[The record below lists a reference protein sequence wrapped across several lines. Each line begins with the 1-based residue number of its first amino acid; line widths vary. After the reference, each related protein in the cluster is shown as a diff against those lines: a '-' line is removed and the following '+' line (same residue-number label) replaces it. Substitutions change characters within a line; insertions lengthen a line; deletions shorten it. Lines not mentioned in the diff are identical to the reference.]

1 MKTFGSTKD
10 VAKWLGVSVGRVR
23 TLCQQGR
30 VADAQVVGRD
40 WIIPM
45 PPEILPPKPAYRRP
59 GLINEYTGISRKLP
73 RNTLT

>member
-10 VAKWLGVSVGRVR
+10 AAKWLGVSVGRVR

-45 PPEILPPKPAYRRP
+45 PVEIIPPKPAYRRK
-59 GLINEYTGISRKLP
+59 GR
-73 RNTLT
+73 LTDMSD